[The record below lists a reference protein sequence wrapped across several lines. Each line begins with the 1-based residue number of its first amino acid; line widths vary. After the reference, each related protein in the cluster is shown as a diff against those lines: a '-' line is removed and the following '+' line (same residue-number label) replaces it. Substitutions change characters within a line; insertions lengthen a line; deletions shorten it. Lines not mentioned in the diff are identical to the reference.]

1 MANLENIRKRLAKLI
16 TEKGHTYREISLKIG
31 RKDSYIQQYIKYG
44 FPKRL
49 NELDRKKICQILN
62 IQEDDLIDD
71 DLLKSDVGKNLLS
84 DIRHKTDIEDYIC
97 INIHDSGLQKS
108 LEPPIIGR
116 MAFKQKEFYGWFTS
130 NPEHLKMLRINTDSM
145 EPLIPNGSIVMYDS
159 SIQEYICDGLYILF
173 FDNQLM
179 LRRLQSAPNGKYIVK
194 SENPRYQDFQAEEY
208 EIEILGRAVTNL
220 ISRSL

>member
-1 MANLENIRKRLAKLI
+1 MANLETIRKRLAKLI

-31 RKDSYIQQYIKYG
+31 RKDSYIQQYVKYG

-49 NELDRKKICQILN
+49 NELDRKKICQILGIN
-62 IQEDDLIDD
+62 EEELLDD
-71 DLLKSDVGKNLLS
+71 DLLKSDAGKNLLA
-84 DIRHKTDIEDYIC
+84 DIKNKTNIEDYIC
-97 INIHDSGLQKS
+97 INIHDSGLQKH

-116 MAFKQKEFYGWFTS
+116 IALKQKDFYGWFTS
-130 NPEHLKMLRINTDSM
+130 NPETLKMLRISTDSM
-145 EPLIPNGSIVMYDS
+145 EPLIPNGSIVMYDAGV
-159 SIQEYICDGLYILF
+159 QEYICDGLYVIL

-179 LRRLQSAPNGKYIVK
+179 LRRLQSTQNNKYIVK
-194 SENPRYQDFQAEEY
+194 SENPRYQDFQAEAY